1 MAASK
6 LVFTDTKRQE
16 LFRMSGKELR
26 ALAAGNSRL
35 ALTKAAKAE
44 IRHPIA
50 HPPPNKRG
58 NYPSRAHP

>member
-44 IRHPIA
+44 IARRKA
-50 HPPPNKRG
+50 NATTKKSG
-58 NYPSRAHP
+58 K